1 MLLFLSMLETP
12 EEQSRFTALYE
23 TYRYLLWYVAKDI
36 LKDRDLAEDAVQEAY
51 LTLARHMDRVE
62 EVNSPRTK
70 RFLVTIVKSR
80 AIDIL
85 RRQRRVEVT
94 EYEDALGDAADTDA
108 LDAYLTVEFYEQ
120 LVTAIR
126 SLDENYRV
134 VLECRYLH
142 EMSEKETAETLGLA
156 EKTVNVRVWRARKK
170 LQQVLSD
177 YREA

>member
-1 MLLFLSMLETP
+1 MLETP

>member
-142 EMSEKETAETLGLA
+142 EMSERETAETLGLA

>member
-12 EEQSRFTALYE
+12 EEQSRSTALYE